1 MKKSLLTVLK
11 NAPENITKNV
21 TKKVVKHALRNTL
34 KKVIKKIVLKKLKDR
49 TFLVSFNFNKE
60 HNEERMKQP
69 RKTE

>member
-1 MKKSLLTVLK
+1 MEKLLPTVLK

-21 TKKVVKHALRNTL
+21 TKKVVKNALRKTL
-34 KKVIKKIVLKKLKDR
+34 KKVIFFLFFKKLKDR

-60 HNEERMKQP
+60 HNEERRKQL